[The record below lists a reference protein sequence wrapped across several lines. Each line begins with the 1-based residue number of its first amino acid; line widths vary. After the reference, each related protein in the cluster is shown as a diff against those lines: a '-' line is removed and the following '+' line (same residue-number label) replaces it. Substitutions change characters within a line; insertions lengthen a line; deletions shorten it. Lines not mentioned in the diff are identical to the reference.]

1 MQALVAIGCAL
12 IISVVMPITQ
22 SLVPPK
28 TDVLP
33 PPTTPLIPGAISWKD
48 LSSKHLITAALKD
61 RIDNPTY
68 VPGPSE
74 FFPKDTQKR
83 NRLKFI
89 NLTNE
94 RAKFIIKTVPSSCFL
109 KFFRFECCIPSP
121 GGSGNVA
128 FEADIEEKT
137 SDPNIARLAPLIPGK
152 LPDIIEFP
160 IPKKTVYVTLTL
172 NNVPIF
178 EDRKMTHYD
187 TFICRDH
194 LSRRGKDINGV
205 RLTCT
210 NLVST

>member
-12 IISVVMPITQ
+12 IVSVVMPITQ

-28 TDVLP
+28 AELP
-33 PPTTPLIPGAISWKD
+33 SPPSMPIIAGEVSWRE
-48 LSSKHLITAALKD
+48 LSTKHLITAALKD
-61 RIDNPTY
+61 RVDNPTY

-109 KFFRFECCIPSP
+109 KFFRFECCVP
-121 GGSGNVA
+121 GPTGSGNVA
-128 FEADIEEKT
+128 FEADIEEKMA
-137 SDPNIARLAPLIPGK
+137 DPNIARLAPLIPGK

-194 LSRRGKDINGV
+194 LSRRGKDIDGR

-210 NLVST
+210 I